1 MRKWILRVAL
11 ALLLLLICSAAG
23 FIYFIRKNYSPE
35 KVKKELEMAIR
46 QKTGLDMSIGSLEF
60 TWTGD
65 IKLRQICIR
74 NPLMK
79 SDRCLIAANIT
90 HLDLRVL
97 PLLKK
102 RIEIRAAV
110 LDDMAL
116 NLFVLEEKAANGK
129 KTLLKS
135 WEIPLRDDAIKTE
148 SGAVAEMR
156 LDALKVGH
164 GDINHEYAVLPLPL
178 GKNQFSLAFSEGEE
192 KSVRLDLEYANGGFT
207 GFKLKVG
214 SQNLLSSVKRLVR
227 EGQALDTDTVSG
239 EFECKRCNAGAF
251 DRRLGHVT
259 GKFDLTGAK
268 NRISLETKNTEL
280 NVLSPVTGNFN
291 TSAKFTVTLPAMSVQ
306 EAAGSLSTTGLS
318 ATFQN
323 FSVDTLSGAK
333 GDFDATVDF
342 AAARALLK
350 LPANMTGV
358 AHAHGRL
365 EKGIASGALR
375 VKNFSLAATPGM
387 VVASPDFS
395 AGFIDSRLSLT
406 NQPFKLNE
414 HSLLVTGTVLPGD
427 ISLRISAD
435 VLQYQK
441 WRVEKFTGNL
451 RRTANQLEIRDAAMI
466 FARGRLT
473 ANYLRKADSKAQNLR
488 LTAAGLKGQDLS
500 NIFGLK
506 ATVFGDVGAEA
517 TMNFSGDTA
526 DEMRRSLS
534 GNTTLKIGRGK
545 IKDSFFQK
553 GMLGGPLHKLEEKF
567 SDIEFASLTAEVSFQ
582 NGRWSA
588 RRVFF
593 DAEEWNLTLRA
604 EADAENLG
612 KAALDFRFRQSFVE
626 NVANPLHLGIEGR
639 KEGEFYE
646 LPFAC
651 RGNVLSGACYKQNW

>member
-35 KVKKELEMAIR
+35 KVKKELETAIR

-65 IKLRQICIR
+65 IKLRQICIK

-79 SDRCLIAANIT
+79 SERCLMAANIT
-90 HLDLRVL
+90 HLDLRIL

-110 LDDMAL
+110 VDDMAL
-116 NLFVLEEKAANGK
+116 NLFVIEEKAANGK

-135 WEIPLRDDAIKTE
+135 WEIPTRDDAVKTDT
-148 SGAVAEMR
+148 GAVAEMR
-156 LDALKVGH
+156 LDSLKVGH

-178 GKNQFSLAFSEGEE
+178 GKNQFSLAFSEGAE
-192 KSVRLDLEYANGGFT
+192 KAVRLDLEYANGGFT

-214 SQNLLSSVKRLVR
+214 SQNMLASLKRLLR
-227 EGQALDTDTVSG
+227 EKQVMDADTVSG
-239 EFECKRCNAGAF
+239 EFECKLCNAGAF
-251 DRRLGHVT
+251 DRRLGQVT
-259 GKFDLTGAK
+259 GKFNIAGANNK
-268 NRISLETKNTEL
+268 ISLETKNTEL
-280 NVLSPVTGNFN
+280 GILNPVIGNFN
-291 TSAKFTVTLPAMSVQ
+291 TAAKFTVVLPTVSVQ
-306 EAAGSLSTTGLS
+306 DGSGSLSATGLS

-323 FSVDTLSGAK
+323 FSVDALLGAK
-333 GDFDATVDF
+333 GDFDATLDF
-342 AAARALLK
+342 TAARGMLK

-365 EKGIASGALR
+365 EKGIASGVLR
-375 VKNFSLAATPGM
+375 VKNFNLAATPGM
-387 VVASPDFS
+387 AVTSPDFT
-395 AGFIDSRLSLT
+395 AAFIDSRLNLT

-414 HSLLVTGTVLPGD
+414 HSLWVTGTVLPGD
-427 ISLRISAD
+427 ISLRVSAEA
-435 VLQYQK
+435 LQYEK

-451 RRTANQLEIRDAAMI
+451 RRTANQLEIRDASMI

-500 NIFGLK
+500 NLFGLK
-506 ATVFGDVGAEA
+506 ATVFGDIGADA

-534 GNTTLKIGRGK
+534 GSTTLRIGRGK

-567 SDIEFASLTAEVSFQ
+567 SDIEFASLTAEVAFQ

-588 RRVFF
+588 RRLFF

-604 EADAENLG
+604 EADAENQG
-612 KAALDFRFRQSFVE
+612 KAALEFRFRPSFVE